1 MLDVSAGIESTMESE
16 ATGARSSIWDTVSTV
31 AFSLLEEQEEV
42 AAASTARSARAE
54 MILVILIRVEFKEQ
68 WKTKV
73 N

>member
-1 MLDVSAGIESTMESE
+1 M
-16 ATGARSSIWDTVSTV
+16 STV

-68 WKTKV
+68 
-73 N
+73 